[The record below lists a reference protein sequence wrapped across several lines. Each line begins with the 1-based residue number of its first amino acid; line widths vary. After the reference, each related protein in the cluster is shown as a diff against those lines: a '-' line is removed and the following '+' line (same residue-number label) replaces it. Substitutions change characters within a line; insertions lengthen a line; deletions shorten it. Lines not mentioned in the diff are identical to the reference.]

1 MNSALPLAYATR
13 HIHSYGNPDRPD
25 DDAPGREPPAP
36 PPPTRACCGAA
47 PRSPA
52 PLSTRPAPGH

>member
-13 HIHSYGNPDRPD
+13 HIHSYGNPDRP
-25 DDAPGREPPAP
+25 ET
-36 PPPTRACCGAA
+36 TRLVESRRRRRRLPSLLRRA